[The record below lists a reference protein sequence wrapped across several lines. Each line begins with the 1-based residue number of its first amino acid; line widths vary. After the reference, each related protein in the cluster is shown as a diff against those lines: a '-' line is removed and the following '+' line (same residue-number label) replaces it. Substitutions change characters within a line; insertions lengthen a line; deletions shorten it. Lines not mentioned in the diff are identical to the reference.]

1 MNNSISNI
9 KEAFNEKKYA
19 LIQNAIPNIMQ
30 GFFLVYLWQLQKN
43 DKLQLGDQQVSDAYC
58 VYGDPACDSLLYQLT
73 PLVSKI
79 IGIELLPTYSY
90 ARIYLHGAEL
100 LPHIDRD
107 ECEYSAT
114 ISLGQDSD
122 SLWPIWMK
130 DEKND
135 PECIPLY
142 PGDMCV
148 YKGNE
153 VYHWRDKF
161 EGKSQYQLF
170 LHWVDKNGDYKDNI
184 YDSRPMLGLPFDSR
198 K

>member
-73 PLVSKI
+73 PLVSKVV
-79 IGIELLPTYSY
+79 GIELLPTYSY

-130 DEKND
+130 DEKMTQNVFHY
-135 PECIPLY
+135 IQ
-142 PGDMCV
+142 GTCV
-148 YKGNE
+148 YIKEMRYTIGGINLKE
-153 VYHWRDKF
+153 NLSINYF
-161 EGKSQYQLF
+161 FIG
-170 LHWVDKNGDYKDNI
+170 
-184 YDSRPMLGLPFDSR
+184 
-198 K
+198 